1 MRCLSFLTSKQTVF
15 RLERAIVPM
24 CVRLCYELLRA
35 LNIILCLSMLILTI
49 YYDFLKALLKY
60 TLIVSSLW
68 VFSYQF
74 TLLKETQ
81 SMYES

>member
-1 MRCLSFLTSKQTVF
+1 
-15 RLERAIVPM
+15 
-24 CVRLCYELLRA
+24 
-35 LNIILCLSMLILTI
+35 MLILTI